1 MSGCSEIPII
11 GLISMISGNTDP
23 LSIAAYTYSSC
34 LGLGNTANWQAILAE
49 TSGLTPCE
57 FTGAN
62 DLPTWVGQMQNL
74 DTPLPEHL
82 KDYEC
87 RNNRLAYLAL
97 QQDNF
102 LEKAEEAVARLGA
115 ERVGIYMGTSTSGIL
130 QTEDAY
136 AQALQQSLDTLPDL
150 YQYRTTHNVASLAYF
165 LQDIFNTR
173 GPALAISTACSSS
186 AKVFASA
193 ARAIRA
199 GIIDAAIVGG
209 VDSLC
214 LTTLYGF
221 HSLQLVSPNPCM
233 PFDLDRTGISIGEAG
248 GFALLTRDS
257 CHQHYLLGYGES
269 SDAYHMSSP
278 HPAGDGAY
286 AAMKQALASAKLM
299 PIDIDYINLH
309 GTGTQ
314 ANDSAEA
321 AAVTRAFG
329 DLTPAS
335 STKGWTGHTLGAA
348 GIIEICIGLQAIENQ
363 YLPKNLGLKTP
374 HADMSLALVTQGR
387 PAAIKR
393 VLSNSFGF
401 GGSNCSV
408 IVGQPEVITHA

>member
-11 GLISMISGNTDP
+11 GLISMTSGNNDP

-49 TSGLTPCE
+49 ISGLTPCK
-57 FTGAN
+57 FKGAD

-82 KDYEC
+82 KDYDC

-102 LEKAEEAVARLGA
+102 LKKAEEAVARLGA

-136 AQALQQSLDTLPDL
+136 AQALQQSQHTLPDL

-221 HSLQLVSPNPCM
+221 HSLQLVSPHPCM
-233 PFDLDRTGISIGEAG
+233 PFDQDRTGISIGEAG

-257 CHQHYLLGYGES
+257 SHQHYLLGYGES